1 MGREKRPRRAP
12 QQPFECTAVRMEVIY
27 RRLWPRRRHA
37 LGEELRK
44 PAGNMIQRGHQRSH
58 RFAAVGDDARH
69 GPIRG
74 CPWESRRPGRLRHC
88 AQAPSAPA
96 TARRPS
102 VIARHRHLALGAR
115 IQPQTTCTDAS
126 RRGSRHHWA
135 PVGATRLVESSE
147 CETVA
152 TPPAR
157 LKRLSPAPSLFLHSL
172 DLPRPRP
179 LLSDLPSWPT
189 TYPLHFPP
197 ISLSVGH
204 HAGHTALDAQQR
216 LG

>member
-74 CPWESRRPGRLRHC
+74 CPWEPRRPGRLRHC
-88 AQAPSAPA
+88 AAPSVPAGPLPDAHPSSHA
-96 TARRPS
+96 TATY
-102 VIARHRHLALGAR
+102 LALGAHP
-115 IQPQTTCTDAS
+115 QPQTTCTDAS
-126 RRGSRHHWA
+126 RRGSRHDWA

-152 TPPAR
+152 TPLAR

-189 TYPLHFPP
+189 SYPLHFPP
-197 ISLSVGH
+197 ISLSIGH
-204 HAGHTALDAQQR
+204 YAGHTALDAQ
-216 LG
+216 